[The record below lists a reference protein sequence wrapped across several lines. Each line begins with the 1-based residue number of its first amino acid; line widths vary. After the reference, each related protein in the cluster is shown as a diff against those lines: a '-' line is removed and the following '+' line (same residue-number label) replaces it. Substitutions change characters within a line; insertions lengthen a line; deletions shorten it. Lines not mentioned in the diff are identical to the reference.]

1 MNKRI
6 LLATASCLALTWGC
20 AYQPAGQHNREAGS
34 STTTTSERAEPSE
47 LPVAGATRNIVVI
60 PADANIPAVVPT
72 NTTRAASIKK
82 SGTTNSVTEIIVTGA
97 RIRTNSVAA
106 ADSYMAR
113 ELSTGGYF
121 APPPFALPQGP
132 NTERYGDV
140 NDNPVRLVAE
150 NPVSTFSIDVDTGS
164 YANIRR
170 FLNMGQLPPSDAV
183 RIEEMIN
190 YFSYDYAVPEDQSR
204 PFSLS
209 TEVARSPWNEGAY
222 LLRIGLK
229 GYEVP
234 ADQRPAAN
242 LVFLLDVSGSMNLP
256 NKLPLLVASM
266 KALVGA
272 LNENDRVSIVVY
284 AGAAGVV
291 LDAATGAEKGR
302 IAAALDMLRAG
313 GSTAGGDGIRLAYA
327 LAEKNRIEGGI
338 NRILLAT
345 DGDFNV
351 GVVNTDSLKDLVSRK
366 RKSGTALSVLGF
378 GAGNLNDE
386 LAEQLADVGDGNYA
400 YIDTLREARKVLVEE
415 MGSTLH
421 TIAMDTKIQVE
432 FNPAQIAE
440 YRLIGYSNR
449 MLKREDFNNDKVD
462 AGDIG
467 AGHTVTALYEV
478 VPVTSKNRW
487 LEPLRY
493 ENDRSARSSEASES
507 EIAHV
512 RLRYKLPGES
522 KSRLLEQPLS
532 ASLITNA
539 KNPSGD
545 MAFAAAVAG
554 FGETLRGG
562 RYIGDTGYSTLA
574 TLAQSGRG
582 DDLHGRRA
590 ELVDLIRLAES
601 LDTRQQDSMSDR

>member
-1 MNKRI
+1 MKKTI
-6 LLATASCLALTWGC
+6 LLTTVSCIALAWGC
-20 AYQPAGQHNREAGS
+20 AFQPEGDNEGETDSAVVAPAE
-34 STTTTSERAEPSE
+34 TTEPSE
-47 LPVAGATRNIVVI
+47 KPGEDKGPAKDVEAV
-60 PADANIPAVVPT
+60 PADANSPAVISAPVVKGAGT
-72 NTTRAASIKK
+72 KSEIVGSIEE
-82 SGTTNSVTEIIVTGA
+82 TIVT
-97 RIRTNSVAA
+97 AA
-106 ADSYMAR
+106 KRSHAPNGIAAMDSR
-113 ELSTGGYF
+113 VF
-121 APPPFALPQGP
+121 AEGMSRGIIAPSPFALPQGQ

-140 NDNPVRLVAE
+140 DENPIRLVTE
-150 NPVSTFSIDVDTGS
+150 SPVSTFSIDVDTGS

-170 FLNMGQLPPSDAV
+170 FLNMGQLPPTDAV
-183 RIEEMIN
+183 RVEEMIN
-190 YFSYDYAVPEDQSR
+190 YFSYDYTVPDNVQQPFAV
-204 PFSLS
+204 S
-209 TEVARSPWNEGAY
+209 TEVASSPWNEGAY

-242 LVFLLDVSGSMNLP
+242 LVFLMDVSGSMNQP

-266 KALVGA
+266 KALVGG

-291 LDAATGAEKGR
+291 LEAASGAEKGR

-351 GVVNTDSLKDLVSRK
+351 GVTNVDSLKDLVSRK

-462 AGDIG
+462 AGEIG

-478 VPVTSKNRW
+478 VPV
-487 LEPLRY
+487 
-493 ENDRSARSSEASES
+493 SSEKGGWSLCVTKRAVSQLVES
-507 EIAHV
+507 E
-512 RLRYKLPGES
+512 
-522 KSRLLEQPLS
+522 Q
-532 ASLITNA
+532 
-539 KNPSGD
+539 
-545 MAFAAAVAG
+545 
-554 FGETLRGG
+554 
-562 RYIGDTGYSTLA
+562 
-574 TLAQSGRG
+574 
-582 DDLHGRRA
+582 
-590 ELVDLIRLAES
+590 
-601 LDTRQQDSMSDR
+601 